1 LKIFIKN
8 FASIKKKP
16 KKMFINQLITNI
28 LLFFIGSFGILLNR
42 RSVLIILM
50 CIEIILLSVNLN
62 FVLFSVYLDDF
73 TGQVFSLFILT
84 VAAAESAIG
93 LAILILYFR
102 LRNNIS
108 ISEIAT
114 LKG

>member
-1 LKIFIKN
+1 
-8 FASIKKKP
+8 
-16 KKMFINQLITNI
+16 MFVIQILTNV
-28 LLFFIGSFGILLNR
+28 LLFLSGIFGILLNR
-42 RSVLIILM
+42 RNILIVLM

-62 FVLFSVYLDDF
+62 FIVFSIYLDDF
-73 TGQVFSLFILT
+73 LGQMFSLFVLT

-102 LRNNIS
+102 LMGNIS
-108 ISEIAT
+108 ISETAT